1 MRKYISLL
9 LIILFAGCSSKPE
22 IIKNPQMLA
31 LNNISVS
38 LIIGGVY
45 TMGSYQD
52 KFLDKAPRDVY
63 VNSFFIDKT
72 EVTNAAY
79 KQYLIETGGRVRPLP
94 HLEDPIL
101 GADKLPVVNVMHKE
115 AQDFCKFYNKRLP
128 TEAEWEYAAKGN
140 TKKTKYY
147 WGNDEDPIYM
157 NYRGSKKFISVP
169 VGSYA
174 SNEYGLYDMNGNV
187 REWVED
193 SYQKDFY
200 NKPCTEP
207 DLADLAGDIYDG
219 VKGLFVKSKFVEH
232 NCYINPLNT
241 ADVIYKSN
249 RGGSF
254 EYSKGYPATISFRFF
269 DEKESMHNDLG
280 FRCVADESIKNE
292 K

>member
-1 MRKYISLL
+1 MRKYILFLL
-9 LIILFAGCSSKPE
+9 VVILFVGCSSKPE
-22 IIKNPQMLA
+22 QIIKNPEMMA

-38 LIIGGVY
+38 FIIGGSY
-45 TMGSYQD
+45 TMGSHQD
-52 KFLDKAPRDVY
+52 EFFDKAPRDVY
-63 VNSFFIDKT
+63 VSSFFLDKT
-72 EVTNAAY
+72 EVTNIAY
-79 KQYLIETGGRVRPLP
+79 KQYINEASGVRPLP

-128 TEAEWEYAAKGN
+128 TEAEWEYAAKGD

-147 WGNDEDPIYM
+147 WGNDEDPMYM
-157 NYRGSKKFISVP
+157 NYRESKKFMPVP

-200 NKPCTEP
+200 KKPCTTP
-207 DLADLAGDIYDG
+207 DLGDLVGGFYDG
-219 VKGLFVKSKFVEH
+219 IKGIFVKSKFVER

-241 ADVIYKSN
+241 ADIIYKSN

-269 DEKESMHNDLG
+269 DEKESMHRDLG
-280 FRCVADESIKNE
+280 FRCAANE
-292 K
+292 RLE